1 MARGAYSMGLTLILL
16 AMMCAT
22 PLAQPS
28 CAPTITS
35 LAPCLGFITGNSS
48 STSPSSACCTQLA
61 SIIQTQTQCLC
72 TVLNGAPQLPF
83 VVNQTRALTLP
94 GACKIQTTPLS
105 PCNAAAS
112 GQLPPAA
119 AGSPIG
125 APAPAP
131 EPEPASPST
140 PSESIAPSPTFPSTP
155 SDATPTSPS
164 TPTVPSD
171 ASPTA
176 SATPVPQA
184 PSGDGSKT
192 VPTTNQSSSA
202 KIATSYPP
210 ALLVLLL
217 VASAFSAF

>member
-1 MARGAYSMGLTLILL
+1 MARGAYNMGLALILL
-16 AMMCAT
+16 AVMCAT
-22 PLAQPS
+22 PLAQPN

-72 TVLNGAPQLPF
+72 TVLNGTPQLPF

-125 APAPAP
+125 APAPA
-131 EPEPASPST
+131 PEPASPST